1 MKTIYLAC
9 PYSYNPN
16 ESFEMANKVAAKLM
30 QQGHIVFSPVSHSH
44 KIADHMENE
53 MRYSQ
58 NFWLKQDLKFMDVCD
73 KLIII
78 SIGKDGKKLI
88 KESKG
93 CQSEIQ
99 KAMKLNLPINY
110 YKYEEK

>member
-1 MKTIYLAC
+1 MNTIYLAC

-16 ESFEMANKVAAKLM
+16 KSFDIANKVAAIFMKD
-30 QQGHIVFSPVSHSH
+30 GNVVFSPVSHSH
-44 KIADHMENE
+44 KIADYMEKE
-53 MRYSQ
+53 VRFSQ
-58 NFWLKQDLKFMDVCD
+58 SFWLEQDLKFMDVCD